1 MSPRFRAHLPDRVH
15 RVFLCVVAILCAGLT
30 GCTALVSPINALPA
44 NRVPDA
50 FLGTPR
56 ANDVPINLARLRI
69 EKPKEYL
76 LDSDDI
82 LAISID
88 SVLGQEGEA
97 PPVAFPQP
105 GSDLPPAIGYPFPVT
120 EEGTIILPLIDPI
133 SVRGMTLSQVREKI
147 RKAYMDDNDILQ
159 EDRIIVT
166 LMRKRTVRVIV
177 IRQDQDASQGLG
189 QGFGNQGGGANRVNQ
204 RSDQSGRGVVLD
216 LPADEADLMHALAQ
230 TGGLPGINAKNEVMI
245 QRGGQANFQERDQF
259 TLDFYKENYV
269 NGEPCR
275 IPPPLPGDPSIEK
288 IPLRLPPGQV
298 PKFTQE
304 DIRLNDG
311 DIVFVEARAAE
322 VFYAGGLL
330 NGGEYPL
337 PRDYDL
343 DVLGAV
349 ALTGG
354 RIGAPNTGGIGG
366 AGSLVNGA
374 PPQQLIVLRKTPNN
388 GQIAIEVDLFRA
400 INDPSYRILVQPG
413 DTLILRYRPVDE
425 AINFGLGTFF
435 TYGISELFGRRR

>member
-1 MSPRFRAHLPDRVH
+1 MSQHRSLYSAHG
-15 RVFLCVVAILCAGLT
+15 FALCAVAALCLGLT

-50 FLGTPR
+50 FLGTAR
-56 ANDVPINLARLRI
+56 ANEIPINLARLRI
-69 EKPKEYL
+69 EKPKEYS
-76 LDSDDI
+76 LDSGDI
-82 LAISID
+82 LAISIE
-88 SVLGQEGEA
+88 SILGQEGEA

-120 EEGTIILPLIDPI
+120 EEGSIILPLIDPI
-133 SVRGMTLSQVREKI
+133 PVRGLTLQQVRESI
-147 RKAYMDDNDILQ
+147 RKAYMEENDILQ

-177 IRQDQDASQGLG
+177 IRQDSDASAGLG
-189 QGFGNQGGGANRVNQ
+189 QGFNQQGGGANRVNQ
-204 RSDQSGRGVVLD
+204 RSDQSGRGTVLD

-245 QRGGQANFQERDQF
+245 QRGDQRNFAERDQF
-259 TLDFYKENYV
+259 MLDFYKENYES
-269 NGEPCR
+269 GDPCHC
-275 IPPPLPGDPSIEK
+275 PPPMPGDPSILR

-298 PKFTQE
+298 PSFTQE

-311 DIVFVEARAAE
+311 DIVFVEARDAE
-322 VFYAGGLL
+322 VYYAGGLL
-330 NGGEYPL
+330 RGGEYPL

-343 DVLGAV
+343 DVLGAI

-354 RIGAPNTGGIGG
+354 SIGAPNLGGIGG
-366 AGSLVNGA
+366 GNFVNGA
-374 PPQQLIVLRKTPNN
+374 PPQQLIVLRKTPCN
-388 GQIAIEVDLFRA
+388 GQVAIEVDLHRA

-435 TYGISELFGRRR
+435 TYGIAELLGRGGR

>member
-1 MSPRFRAHLPDRVH
+1 MSRMSQYRSLYSAHG
-15 RVFLCVVAILCAGLT
+15 FALCAVAALCLGLT

-50 FLGTPR
+50 FLGTAR
-56 ANDVPINLARLRI
+56 ANEIPINLARLRI
-69 EKPKEYL
+69 EKPKEYS
-76 LDSDDI
+76 LDSGDI
-82 LAISID
+82 LAISIE
-88 SVLGQEGEA
+88 SILGQEGEA

-120 EEGTIILPLIDPI
+120 EEGSIILPLIDPI
-133 SVRGMTLSQVREKI
+133 PVRGLTLQQVRESI
-147 RKAYMDDNDILQ
+147 RKAYMEENDILQ

-177 IRQDQDASQGLG
+177 IRQDSDASAGLG
-189 QGFGNQGGGANRVNQ
+189 QGFNQQGGGANRVNQ
-204 RSDQSGRGVVLD
+204 RSDQSGRGTVLD

-245 QRGGQANFQERDQF
+245 QRGDQRNFAERDQF
-259 TLDFYKENYV
+259 MLDFYKENYES
-269 NGEPCR
+269 GDPCHC
-275 IPPPLPGDPSIEK
+275 PPPMPGDPSILR

-298 PKFTQE
+298 PSFTQE
-304 DIRLNDG
+304 DIRLHDG
-311 DIVFVEARAAE
+311 DIVFVEARDAE
-322 VFYAGGLL
+322 VYYAGGLL
-330 NGGEYPL
+330 RGGEYPL

-343 DVLGAV
+343 DVLGAI

-354 RIGAPNTGGIGG
+354 SIGAPNLGGIGG
-366 AGSLVNGA
+366 GNFVNGA
-374 PPQQLIVLRKTPNN
+374 PPQQLIVLRKTPCN
-388 GQIAIEVDLFRA
+388 GQVAIEVDLHRA

-435 TYGISELFGRRR
+435 TYGIAELLGRGGR

>member
-1 MSPRFRAHLPDRVH
+1 MSRMSQHRSLYSAHG
-15 RVFLCVVAILCAGLT
+15 FALCAVAALCLGLT

-50 FLGTPR
+50 FLGTAR
-56 ANDVPINLARLRI
+56 ANEIPINLARLRI
-69 EKPKEYL
+69 EKPKEYS
-76 LDSDDI
+76 LDSGDI
-82 LAISID
+82 LAISIE
-88 SVLGQEGEA
+88 SILGQEGEA

-120 EEGTIILPLIDPI
+120 EEGSIILPLIDPI
-133 SVRGMTLSQVREKI
+133 PVRGLTLQQVRESI
-147 RKAYMDDNDILQ
+147 RKAYMEENDILQ

-177 IRQDQDASQGLG
+177 IRQDSDANQGLG
-189 QGFGNQGGGANRVNQ
+189 QNFNQQGGGANRVNQ
-204 RSDQSGRGVVLD
+204 RSDQSGRGTVLD

-245 QRGGQANFQERDQF
+245 QRGDQRNFAERDQF
-259 TLDFYKENYV
+259 MLDFYKENYES
-269 NGEPCR
+269 GDPCHC
-275 IPPPLPGDPSIEK
+275 PPPMPGDPSILR

-298 PKFTQE
+298 PSFTQE

-311 DIVFVEARAAE
+311 DIVFVEARDAE
-322 VFYAGGLL
+322 VYYAGGLL
-330 NGGEYPL
+330 RGGEYPL

-343 DVLGAV
+343 DVLGAI

-354 RIGAPNTGGIGG
+354 SIGAPNLGGIGG
-366 AGSLVNGA
+366 GNFVNGA
-374 PPQQLIVLRKTPNN
+374 PPQQLIVLRKTPCN
-388 GQIAIEVDLFRA
+388 GQVAIEVDLHRA

-435 TYGISELFGRRR
+435 TYGIAELLGRGGR

>member
-1 MSPRFRAHLPDRVH
+1 MSRKSQHSPFYSARGVA
-15 RVFLCVVAILCAGLT
+15 LCVVAALCLGLT

-56 ANDVPINLARLRI
+56 ANEVPINLARLRI

-88 SVLGQEGEA
+88 SILGNEGEA

-133 SVRGMTLSQVREKI
+133 SVRGLNLQQVRELI
-147 RKAYMDDNDILQ
+147 RKAYMEERDILD

-177 IRQDQDASQGLG
+177 IRQDSDANQGLG
-189 QGFGNQGGGANRVNQ
+189 QNLNQQGGGANRVNQ
-204 RSDQSGRGVVLD
+204 RSDQSGRGTVLD

-245 QRGGQANFQERDQF
+245 QRGDQTNFAERDQF
-259 TLDFYKENYV
+259 MLDFYKENYE

-275 IPPPLPGDPSIEK
+275 CPPPLPGDPSILR

-298 PKFTQE
+298 PTFTQE
-304 DIRLNDG
+304 DVRLNDG
-311 DIVFVEARAAE
+311 DIVYVEARDAE
-322 VFYAGGLL
+322 VYYAGGLL

-354 RIGAPNTGGIGG
+354 RIGAPNVGGIGG
-366 AGSLVNGA
+366 AGNFVNGA
-374 PPQQLIVLRKTPNN
+374 PPQQLIVLRRTPCN
-388 GQIAIEVDLFRA
+388 GQIAIEVDLYRA
-400 INDPSYRILVQPG
+400 VNDPSYRILVQPG

-435 TYGISELFGRRR
+435 TYGIAELLGRGR